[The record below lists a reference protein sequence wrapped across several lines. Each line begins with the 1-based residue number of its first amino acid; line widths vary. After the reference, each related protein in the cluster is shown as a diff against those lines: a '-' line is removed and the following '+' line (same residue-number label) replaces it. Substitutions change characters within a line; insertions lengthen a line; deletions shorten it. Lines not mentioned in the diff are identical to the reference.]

1 MKFNFQRPDGS
12 SVRVEAPSRDAALK
26 YWKAQAKPPAPVK
39 PVNASVA
46 PDDRGTIPLTNP
58 AADPNV
64 PVANATGGP
73 DERVPAVAPSTA
85 NASLSAPTKA
95 EVDAGKNM
103 TGDGL
108 IDASVKAAMNAPGQ
122 VLTGIMGLDRSSRD
136 TFTAALDQM
145 AANADELA
153 ANPGTQQV
161 FENMARELP
170 SAATG
175 GNPKAFAATMWQRFQ
190 DPAQRQDVIKELG
203 MANAKANAGTQL
215 KIAQIQKDQQPI
227 NVQPG
232 SLEYYV
238 SNIIGSTAQMAPGLV
253 ASVVTKSPLPA
264 MAIIAA
270 QQGGDAYTKASN
282 AGLKPEEAK
291 KYAALY
297 AMAETIPEALPL
309 HMILKEGGKALPRML
324 KGALGEGVTEMLT
337 EGIEALVDKGYI
349 SPDMTWGEVWPR
361 IRDAGII
368 GAGAGA
374 GMGALAAGTESA
386 VNTAGAASGEVIS
399 KLQAGLDKVV
409 RQSAMAADMAKM
421 LAGKSLEER
430 IKIYADAKRQQM
442 ETPEAKEPTAAEKGG
457 FDPATVIK
465 GFEGFSTTPYW
476 DVNANRAGFGSDTIT
491 EADGTVRK
499 VQPGDKV
506 TREDAERDLARRLDT
521 EFIPSI
527 MKEVGVQA
535 WGALDA
541 RTQAALASVTYN
553 YGNLPNKVAAAVRTG
568 DTAAIA
574 DAVEALGTDNNGV
587 NANRRAEE
595 AAIIRGEEYTP
606 REPVEVKR
614 PKLSTDPA
622 TYKGKR
628 TAAVMIG
635 DEVFTGERHAVAV
648 QKAIE
653 QFGAESAQI
662 KTFEADPEA
671 AIGQL
676 AGKAG
681 ETLAGAPYP
690 AGFEV
695 TGMSADGGAEIT
707 SVIAKAAKA
716 APTAQEPPPVAQKP
730 PVEAITPAGKRVSLQ
745 PEIVDIGSLSKAT
758 GAMQPRDRSR
768 AASDAQIEDIAINLD
783 PARLTDFSTTD
794 RGAPIIGPDSVVESG
809 NGRIAAIRRAAE
821 AYPEKY
827 AAYRK
832 ALEAQGYDLTGIQ
845 TPVLVGRRTT
855 AMDQA
860 EREAFAKDSNT
871 SAVAQL
877 SATEQATAD
886 AKLVDRNVVDAI
898 EPGTRMGPKFVT
910 AFLDKLPQAE
920 RSRLADKAGHLN
932 SDGVRR
938 INNALLAAA
947 YGDPQT
953 TARAAEDVDDSAKS
967 ITGALTDVAPEWIA
981 MRQSIKDTDADPA
994 YDMTDSLMGA
1004 INMLARA
1011 REKAAQQG
1019 RPVKA
1024 LINEAVS
1031 QIDMLSGDVD
1041 PIVVEFI
1048 KAFYSESFGRAKSR
1062 DDIATFLRA
1071 IASEVQAAIQP
1082 SMFGD
1087 NPNPEEVIG
1096 GARKK
1101 SEREADTTGD
1111 IFAAPGVRSGAAKNG
1126 QVAQKPGVQK
1136 TGTRD
1141 TQQTPLARK
1150 LDGTK
1155 AVDAAGNP
1163 VLVYHGTARRFGAFD
1178 ISRAGK
1184 ASGDTSSKA
1193 IFWVDSMD
1201 VAKGYRGR
1209 DLLKRGE
1216 IKEAYLVLKNPRVVD
1231 FSNRSDV
1238 FDTQLTKG
1246 ILVDSAL
1253 ADGHDG
1259 VIFQNIIDNK
1269 DTRDGTRSTVYA
1281 VFDPAQVVDAAKVR
1295 AEAVSEPL
1303 ASAAQSKAK
1312 ATTGRKYPLA
1322 PHGEW
1327 FGNRQYKEQGAKLE
1341 YMTPDEF
1348 LAAARPLAIDESSRE
1363 NIDEL
1368 KAHIRSGKTLDP
1380 LALLPNGK
1388 EDGRHRA
1395 YAAKELGI
1403 TSVPVLNFR
1412 TEPKTRDDL
1421 DSATHDLK
1429 FNPGAGYQP
1438 MLQAAAMPARQT
1450 SVQVSTGTMAIPDKV
1465 TIRDE
1470 PRKKLLD
1477 LIGERLYQGK
1487 VKGKTRLGFYR
1498 RNNSEVRI
1506 KHFDDIEVMAHEA
1519 AHFLDFHHEF
1529 KSKFTAMRQRFAA
1542 ELNPLSYTQEP
1553 GLINLEG
1560 FAEYVRLWATQYAT
1574 AKRVAPNFTAAFE
1587 AELKKAR
1594 LWRKMTAF
1602 QQSAHRWYYQGDLAR
1617 FRGKSG
1623 ESQNVVD
1630 QFKAFMRSRFA
1641 ARFLQ
1646 GIYDPE
1652 YGALV
1657 MERETTG
1664 GLASAER
1671 SPYKLRRM
1679 TRAAES
1685 MTEAAVLDGALVLK
1699 PDGSYTTTGPSLMQI
1714 FWPAVKKGWAHFDKL
1729 MEYFKARRAQELMGQ
1744 GRENLFTKDEIKA
1757 GLEYGNQF
1765 PEFEKIFDQWLG
1777 FNDKMLD
1784 FYVDMNRITPE
1795 TAAAIRKNNT
1805 AYVPFF
1811 RVINRIDPAFNKMG
1825 KGGRVDTRL
1834 VGGERNTNEILAN
1847 ILDGLHAN
1855 IQSALYSRANSALFK
1870 LLSQTQDGSE
1880 FAARIPAD
1888 SKKLKVAQ
1896 DQQVKHIADALV
1908 QLGFEVVM
1916 PSGMVRGTN
1925 TTGAA
1930 PIDMSDIEDVI
1941 AQFPELADF
1950 WQHNQ
1955 EPSTIETMVEPVII
1969 DGKQEYFEVNSP
1981 LLAELLTVPRGAPAL
1996 VRALGAPKRFVTKAI
2011 TSTIQFMAPNITRD
2025 TTGAAASSQSGFTPY
2040 VESLRGL
2047 KSYLA
2052 NDPRFKE
2059 FRVNG
2064 GLFSGRVTSLQ
2075 EENLNRSMLNFPS
2088 RNGWDTVGKALAG
2101 YGRVSAAFE
2110 QGTRI
2115 GEFAR
2120 ATEGG
2125 ANPLEA
2131 AYRGRMISGDF
2142 AQKGRNELWGWLLET
2157 IPFANAGLRGT
2168 ETLLTNMFAVDG
2180 KARFNAKSAGKLA
2193 RMTVTRFGI
2202 AMVAST
2208 MILWALNND
2217 DERYKALTV
2226 DEKTR
2231 FWHVWL
2237 PSGEHIQIPK
2247 PYGVG
2252 FIFADLPEIAM
2263 DFAKARLEGAAH
2275 HDAEGKRAIK
2285 DAMDQLAFSVMQH
2298 FWFMDNP
2305 AIIAPTIEAMQ
2316 NRKFTGA
2323 PIVPANLSDLR
2334 GDDLQYQRTDRTPEV
2349 YRRFS
2354 ETLAKAGINI
2364 SPLIAEHYMKGFT
2377 GYLEAYMVDATESLF
2392 WDTAKWGERP
2402 FARGVLD
2409 YFTHQFNGSEAPFR
2423 TKWTEGYYDLAE
2435 RAASKAQAYSTLFK
2449 EAPRDIRSLTEFTE
2463 KDVNLALRSINKIT
2477 TKINTTLAKTAG
2489 QLISV
2494 KYDPKLTREQKEKQ
2508 INDYYLARNAE
2519 LRTAYEQMDSLVT
2532 QLEEG
2537 KKAKP

>member
-26 YWKAQAKPPAPVK
+26 YWKSQAKPPTPA
-39 PVNASVA
+39 NASGS
-46 PDDRGTIPLTNP
+46 PDDRGMVANGPIPLTNP
-58 AADPNV
+58 MADPNV
-64 PVANATGGP
+64 PIANASGGP
-73 DERVPAVAPSTA
+73 DERVPIVAPETG

-108 IDASVKAAMNAPGQ
+108 VGASVKAAMNAPGQ

-136 TFTAALDQM
+136 TFTAALDKM

-175 GNPKAFAATMWQRFQ
+175 GNPQAYAATLWQRFQ
-190 DPAQRQDVIKELG
+190 DPAQRQAVIKELG

-215 KIAQIQKDQQPI
+215 KIAEINKGQQKIDVPE
-227 NVQPG
+227 G

-238 SNIIGSTAQMAPGLV
+238 SSIIGSTAQMAPGLI

-270 QQGGDAYTKASN
+270 QTGGDAYTKASN
-282 AGLKPEEAK
+282 AGLKPEDAK

-297 AMAETIPEALPL
+297 ALAETVPEALPL
-309 HMILKEGGKALPRML
+309 SLILKEGGKALPRML
-324 KGALGEGVTEMLT
+324 KGALGEGATEMLT
-337 EGIEALVDKGYI
+337 QGIQELIDKGFI
-349 SPDMTWGEVWPR
+349 TPDLTWGEMWPR

-368 GAGAGA
+368 GMGAGA

-386 VNTAGAASGEVIS
+386 VNTAGAASGEVIG

-421 LAGKSLEER
+421 LAGKPLEER

-442 ETPEAKEPTAAEKGG
+442 ETPTAAEPTAAEKGG

-527 MKEVGVQA
+527 MKEVGVTA

-614 PKLSTDPA
+614 SKLSTDPA

-662 KTFEADPEA
+662 KAFEKDPEA

-681 ETLAGAPYP
+681 ESLAGTPYP

-707 SVIAKAAKA
+707 SVITKAAKA
-716 APTAQEPPPVAQKP
+716 APVAETAPPVAQEPPPVASQKP
-730 PVEAITPAGKRVSLQ
+730 VAQDAINPTTSKREAEVYGAMSPVQRKQSTMRTRSTPEFKKWFGYSRVRTSGGVPMVVYHGTGTTGFDAFDTTKGDLGAHFGTSEQASYAASNRGSAGSPNVMPVYLSIQNPLRLKDTGTFHADGIADQLAAK
-745 PEIVDIGSLSKAT
+745 GWLSKA
-758 GAMQPRDRSR
+758 
-768 AASDAQIEDIAINLD
+768 
-783 PARLTDFSTTD
+783 
-794 RGAPIIGPDSVVESG
+794 
-809 NGRIAAIRRAAE
+809 
-821 AYPEKY
+821 
-827 AAYRK
+827 
-832 ALEAQGYDLTGIQ
+832 
-845 TPVLVGRRTT
+845 
-855 AMDQA
+855 
-860 EREAFAKDSNT
+860 
-871 SAVAQL
+871 
-877 SATEQATAD
+877 D
-886 AKLVDRNVVDAI
+886 AKRITKEIDADYTKRKVYDQQMRDLI
-898 EPGTRMGPKFVT
+898 RKH
-910 AFLDKLPQAE
+910 
-920 RSRLADKAGHLN
+920 GH
-932 SDGVRR
+932 DGVVYK
-938 INNALLAAA
+938 NTTEGA
-947 YGDPQT
+947 GDSYIAFDPTQIK
-953 TARAAEDVDDSAKS
+953 SAIGNDGS
-967 ITGALTDVAPEWIA
+967 F
-981 MRQSIKDTDADPA
+981 DADDP
-994 YDMTDSLMGA
+994 S
-1004 INMLARA
+1004 I
-1011 REKAAQQG
+1011 
-1019 RPVKA
+1019 
-1024 LINEAVS
+1024 
-1031 QIDMLSGDVD
+1031 LS
-1041 PIVVEFI
+1041 
-1048 KAFYSESFGRAKSR
+1048 S
-1062 DDIATFLRA
+1062 
-1071 IASEVQAAIQP
+1071 
-1082 SMFGD
+1082 
-1087 NPNPEEVIG
+1087 
-1096 GARKK
+1096 
-1101 SEREADTTGD
+1101 
-1111 IFAAPGVRSGAAKNG
+1111 AAPTKKAEPKDEKKAEPKK
-1126 QVAQKPGVQK
+1126 VAEKPGVQK
-1136 TGTRD
+1136 AGARD
-1141 TQQTPLARK
+1141 TQQTPFARWFA
-1150 LDGTK
+1150 GSK
-1155 AVDAAGNP
+1155 AVDAAGEP
-1163 VLVYHGTARRFGAFD
+1163 LVVYHGTAKRFGEFD

-1193 IFWVDSMD
+1193 IFFTDSAD
-1201 VAKGYRGR
+1201 VAKGYRGK
-1209 DLLKRGE
+1209 DFLKRGE
-1216 IKEAYLVLKNPRVVD
+1216 VKEAYLSLKNPRIVD

-1281 VFDPAQVVDAAKVR
+1281 VFDPAQVRSAAEAR
-1295 AEAVSEPL
+1295 AEPVSE
-1303 ASAAQSKAK
+1303 K
-1312 ATTGRKYPLA
+1312 
-1322 PHGEW
+1322 
-1327 FGNRQYKEQGAKLE
+1327 
-1341 YMTPDEF
+1341 TP
-1348 LAAARPLAIDESSRE
+1348 
-1363 NIDEL
+1363 
-1368 KAHIRSGKTLDP
+1368 
-1380 LALLPNGK
+1380 
-1388 EDGRHRA
+1388 
-1395 YAAKELGI
+1395 
-1403 TSVPVLNFR
+1403 
-1412 TEPKTRDDL
+1412 TEPASDTF
-1421 DSATHDLK
+1421 DLK
-1429 FNPGAGYQP
+1429 FNPGPGYQP

-1498 RNNSEVRI
+1498 RSNSEVRI

-1519 AHFLDFHHEF
+1519 AHFLEFHHAF
-1529 KSKFTAMRQRFAA
+1529 ASRFRSLRQRFAA
-1542 ELNPLSYTQEP
+1542 ELNPLSYTQDPRAIGE
-1553 GLINLEG
+1553 EG
-1560 FAEYVRLWATQYAT
+1560 FAEYVRLWSTQYAK
-1574 AKRVAPNFTAAFE
+1574 AKQVAPNFTAAFE

-1602 QQSAHRWYYQGDLAR
+1602 QTSAHRWYYQGDLAR

-1623 ESQNVVD
+1623 ESENVVD

-1744 GRENLFTKDEIKA
+1744 GRENLFTKDEINA
-1757 GLEYGNQF
+1757 GLAYGKQF

-1784 FYVDMNRITPE
+1784 FYTDMNRITPE

-1834 VGGERNTNEILAN
+1834 VGGERNTNEILSN

-1870 LLSQTQDGSE
+1870 LLGQTQDGSE
-1880 FAARIPAD
+1880 FAVRIPAD

-1916 PSGMVRGTN
+1916 PSGMVRGNN

-1996 VRALGAPKRFVTKAI
+1996 VRAIGAPKRFVTKAI

-2025 TTGAAASSQSGFTPY
+2025 TTSAAAQSQSGFTPY

-2052 NDPRFKE
+2052 NDARFKE

-2075 EENLNRSMLNFPS
+2075 EENMNRSMLNFPS
-2088 RNGWDTVGKALAG
+2088 RNGFDTVGKALAG

-2120 ATEGG
+2120 ATEAGV
-2125 ANPLEA
+2125 NPLEA

-2193 RMTVTRFGI
+2193 RMTVTRVGI

-2226 DEKTR
+2226 DEKSR

-2275 HDAEGKRAIK
+2275 NDAEGKRAIK

-2305 AIIAPTIEAMQ
+2305 AIVAPALEAMQ

-2323 PIVPANLSDLR
+2323 PIVPSNLADLR

-2392 WDTAKWGERP
+2392 WDKEKWGDRP

-2435 RAASKAQAYSTLFK
+2435 RAASKAQAYATLFK
-2449 EAPRDIRSLTEFTE
+2449 EAPRDIRSLTDFTE

-2477 TKINTTLAKTAG
+2477 TKINATLAKTAG

-2519 LRTAYEQMDSLVT
+2519 LRTAYEQMDGLVT

>member
-26 YWKAQAKPPAPVK
+26 YWKAQAKPPTPA
-39 PVNASVA
+39 NASGT
-46 PDDRGTIPLTNP
+46 PDDRGMVANGPIPLTNP
-58 AADPNV
+58 MADPNIEFGNT
-64 PVANATGGP
+64 PGGP
-73 DERVPAVAPSTA
+73 DERVPIVAPETA
-85 NASLSAPTKA
+85 NASLNAPTKA

-108 IDASVKAAMNAPGQ
+108 VGASVKAAMNAPGQ
-122 VLTGIMGLDRSSRD
+122 VLTGVMGLDRSSRD

-153 ANPGTQQV
+153 TNPGTQQV

-175 GNPKAFAATMWQRFQ
+175 GDPKAFAATMWQRFQ
-190 DPAQRQDVIKELG
+190 DPTQRQAVIKELG

-215 KIAQIQKDQQPI
+215 KIAEINKGQQKIDVPE
-227 NVQPG
+227 G

-238 SNIIGSTAQMAPGLV
+238 SSIIGSTAQMSPGLI

-270 QQGGDAYTKASN
+270 QTGGDAYTKASN
-282 AGLKPEEAK
+282 AGLKPEDAK

-297 AMAETIPEALPL
+297 ALAETVPEALPL
-309 HMILKEGGKALPRML
+309 SLILKEGGKALPRML
-324 KGALGEGVTEMLT
+324 KGALGEGATEMLT
-337 EGIEALVDKGYI
+337 QGIEELIDKGYI
-349 SPDMTWGEVWPR
+349 SPDMTWGEMWPR

-368 GAGAGA
+368 GMGAGA

-386 VNTAGAASGEVIS
+386 VNTAGAASGEVIG

-421 LAGKSLEER
+421 LAGKPLEER

-442 ETPEAKEPTAAEKGG
+442 ETPTAAEPTTAEKGG

-614 PKLSTDPA
+614 AKLSTDPA
-622 TYKGKR
+622 TYKGQR

-662 KTFEADPEA
+662 KAFEANPEA

-681 ETLAGAPYP
+681 ETLAGTPYP

-716 APTAQEPPPVAQKP
+716 APVAQEPPPVAQKP
-730 PVEAITPAGKRVSLQ
+730 PVEAITPAGK
-745 PEIVDIGSLSKAT
+745 
-758 GAMQPRDRSR
+758 
-768 AASDAQIEDIAINLD
+768 
-783 PARLTDFSTTD
+783 
-794 RGAPIIGPDSVVESG
+794 
-809 NGRIAAIRRAAE
+809 
-821 AYPEKY
+821 
-827 AAYRK
+827 
-832 ALEAQGYDLTGIQ
+832 
-845 TPVLVGRRTT
+845 
-855 AMDQA
+855 
-860 EREAFAKDSNT
+860 
-871 SAVAQL
+871 
-877 SATEQATAD
+877 
-886 AKLVDRNVVDAI
+886 
-898 EPGTRMGPKFVT
+898 
-910 AFLDKLPQAE
+910 
-920 RSRLADKAGHLN
+920 
-932 SDGVRR
+932 
-938 INNALLAAA
+938 
-947 YGDPQT
+947 
-953 TARAAEDVDDSAKS
+953 
-967 ITGALTDVAPEWIA
+967 
-981 MRQSIKDTDADPA
+981 
-994 YDMTDSLMGA
+994 
-1004 INMLARA
+1004 
-1011 REKAAQQG
+1011 
-1019 RPVKA
+1019 
-1024 LINEAVS
+1024 
-1031 QIDMLSGDVD
+1031 
-1041 PIVVEFI
+1041 
-1048 KAFYSESFGRAKSR
+1048 
-1062 DDIATFLRA
+1062 
-1071 IASEVQAAIQP
+1071 
-1082 SMFGD
+1082 
-1087 NPNPEEVIG
+1087 
-1096 GARKK
+1096 
-1101 SEREADTTGD
+1101 
-1111 IFAAPGVRSGAAKNG
+1111 
-1126 QVAQKPGVQK
+1126 
-1136 TGTRD
+1136 
-1141 TQQTPLARK
+1141 
-1150 LDGTK
+1150 
-1155 AVDAAGNP
+1155 
-1163 VLVYHGTARRFGAFD
+1163 
-1178 ISRAGK
+1178 

-1193 IFWVDSMD
+1193 IFWVDNAD

-1216 IKEAYLVLKNPRVVD
+1216 IKEAYLSLKNPRIVD

-1246 ILVDSAL
+1246 IIVDSAL

-1259 VIFQNIIDNK
+1259 VIFTNIIDNK

-1281 VFDPAQVVDAAKVR
+1281 VFDPAQVIDAAAVR
-1295 AEAVSEPL
+1295 AEAVSDPV
-1303 ASAAQSKAK
+1303 ASAAPSKAK
-1312 ATTGRKYPLA
+1312 ASAAIGKPAQSEVDAFSDALAEELGLRSLSMFVTKSGDLKLNMLAVPKDKLGNGIGSTAMQRIVDFADSYGLRTTLTTGQKDPGFGTTSATRLKSFYKRFGFVENSGRAKDFSTSDNMLRA
-1322 PHGEW
+1322 P
-1327 FGNRQYKEQGAKLE
+1327 K
-1341 YMTPDEF
+1341 TP
-1348 LAAARPLAIDESSRE
+1348 A
-1363 NIDEL
+1363 
-1368 KAHIRSGKTLDP
+1368 
-1380 LALLPNGK
+1380 
-1388 EDGRHRA
+1388 
-1395 YAAKELGI
+1395 
-1403 TSVPVLNFR
+1403 
-1412 TEPKTRDDL
+1412 EPKTRTDL
-1421 DSATHDLK
+1421 DSATYDLK

-1450 SVQVSTGTMAIPDKV
+1450 SVQVSTGTLAIPDKV

-1529 KSKFTAMRQRFAA
+1529 RSRFTALRQRFAA
-1542 ELNPLSYTQEP
+1542 EINPLSYTQEP
-1553 GLINLEG
+1553 QLINLEG
-1560 FAEYVRLWATQYAT
+1560 FAEYVRLWSTQYAK
-1574 AKRVAPNFTAAFE
+1574 AKQVAPNFTAAFE

-1602 QQSAHRWYYQGDLAR
+1602 QESAHRWYYQGDLAR

-1623 ESQNVVD
+1623 ESENVVD

-1664 GLASAER
+1664 GVASAER

-1744 GRENLFTKDEIKA
+1744 GRENLFSKDEIKA
-1757 GLEYGNQF
+1757 GLEYGKQF

-1777 FNDKMLD
+1777 FNDAMLD

-1795 TAAAIRKNNT
+1795 TAAAIRANNT

-1834 VGGERNTNEILAN
+1834 VGGERNTNEILSN

-1870 LLSQTQDGSE
+1870 LLGQSQDGSE
-1880 FAARIPAD
+1880 FAVRISPD
-1888 SKKLKVAQ
+1888 SKKFTAAQ

-1916 PSGMVRGTN
+1916 PSGMVRGNN

-2025 TTGAAASSQSGFTPY
+2025 TTSAATQSQSGFTPY
-2040 VESLRGL
+2040 IESLRGL
-2047 KSYLA
+2047 KSYLS
-2052 NDPRFKE
+2052 NDARFKE

-2088 RNGWDTVGKALAG
+2088 RNGFDTVGKALAG
-2101 YGRVSAAFE
+2101 YGRVSASFE

-2120 ATEGG
+2120 ATEAG

-2157 IPFANAGLRGT
+2157 ISFANAGMRGT

-2193 RMTVTRFGI
+2193 RMAVTRFGI

-2208 MILWALNND
+2208 MLLWLLNND
-2217 DERYKALTV
+2217 DERYKALTT
-2226 DEKTR
+2226 DEKSR

-2275 HDAEGKRAIK
+2275 NDAEGKRAIN
-2285 DAMDQLAFSVMQH
+2285 DAMSQLAFSVMQH

-2392 WDTAKWGERP
+2392 WDKEKWGDRP

-2435 RAASKAQAYSTLFK
+2435 RAKSKAQAYSTLFK
-2449 EAPRDIRSLTEFTE
+2449 ETPRDIRSLTDFTE

-2477 TKINTTLAKTAG
+2477 TKINATLAKTAG

-2519 LRTAYEQMDSLVT
+2519 LRTAYEQMDGLVT